1 MVGAI
6 AGVVVGAVMGS
17 YFVTVLRPL
26 FVLTPNYAV
35 PIDAVALAVGL
46 VLLATVA
53 STTVASRLVNR
64 LEPTELLRD
73 E

>member
-1 MVGAI
+1 
-6 AGVVVGAVMGS
+6 MGF

-26 FVLTPNYAV
+26 FVLTPRYTVPLGRLAV
-35 PIDAVALAVGL
+35 PVVL
-46 VLLATVA
+46 VFAATIA
-53 STTVASRLVNR
+53 SSIGASRLVNT